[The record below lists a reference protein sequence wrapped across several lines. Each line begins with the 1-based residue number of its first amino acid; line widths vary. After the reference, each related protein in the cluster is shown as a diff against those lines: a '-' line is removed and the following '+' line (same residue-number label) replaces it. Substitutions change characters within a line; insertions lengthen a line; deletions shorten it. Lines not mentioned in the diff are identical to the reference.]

1 MRHYPLP
8 ELTAIAE
15 ALATGL
21 YEPSAVA
28 ATYNVPENLI
38 AALLQQPS
46 FRGLVASLRSDIYGK
61 GDTRGRVRRKAAVA
75 AEAALP
81 YLVQLAHDLNVA
93 PNVRLA
99 AFTELAKISGVAPR
113 AGAASP
119 EEAVD
124 KVVVN
129 IHVGDHKTVT
139 IEGKP
144 THMVAEVD

>member
-1 MRHYPLP
+1 ML
-8 ELTAIAE
+8 
-15 ALATGL
+15 
-21 YEPSAVA
+21 
-28 ATYNVPENLI
+28 
-38 AALLQQPS
+38 ALLQQPS
-46 FRGLVASLRSDIYGK
+46 FRGLVATLRNDIYGK

-81 YLVQLAHDLNVA
+81 FLVQLAHDLNVA

-99 AFTELAKISGVAPR
+99 AFTELAKISGVTPK
-113 AGAASP
+113 AGSGSS
-119 EEAVD
+119 EDNVD

-144 THMVAEVD
+144 THVVAEMD